1 MSDEIEVL
9 VELLTDVLGK
19 PHHHYGSKGQI
30 SFDCPVCSD
39 EKGLDHGDG
48 KGNLEINYSKHV
60 YNNDIN
66 LRKHDSNY
74 IKHKTCM

>member
-48 KGNLEINYSKHV
+48 KGK
-60 YNNDIN
+60 
-66 LRKHDSNY
+66 RACCSNY
-74 IKHKTCM
+74 VVFYHHIAWLEGSTV